1 MYSTLYLVPV
11 PGTVPVG
18 VALSDTP
25 CYTCSTVQ
33 NTMENKAKLLIY
45 RDLASGRLKLH
56 EVLSRASPLSLP
68 VHPLST
74 TSTLYSFIAYRYQKW
89 IKYEAGCDVRIII
102 DATEDLGIDDCSTL
116 TQTHPSLP
124 TADCLSGWWFDWWR
138 FWSGIC
144 NSSTVP
150 VASDDVLAN
159 SKPRKGVLL
168 LVILSYIGVVW
179 TNEKGSYKI
188 KVVTVTV
195 LKLAVNKCMVKLVWS
210 WKFVSKLN
218 MIVVVF
224 SYQGIRDEPGSK

>member
-45 RDLASGRLKLH
+45 RDLASGRLIKTPWGSVESLTA
-56 EVLSRASPLSLP
+56 VLTGTSFVYHIDAILFYRLP
-68 VHPLST
+68 VSEVNQIRGRVWCEDHH
-74 TSTLYSFIAYRYQKW
+74 W
-89 IKYEAGCDVRIII
+89 CDGRPGDRWLFDT
-102 DATEDLGIDDCSTL
+102 DADTPFS
-116 TQTHPSLP
+116 
-124 TADCLSGWWFDWWR
+124 ADCLSGWWFDWWR

-168 LVILSYIGVVW
+168 LVILSYIGVVR

>member
-1 MYSTLYLVPV
+1 MRFCREPHRC
-11 PGTVPVG
+11 P
-18 VALSDTP
+18 
-25 CYTCSTVQ
+25 
-33 NTMENKAKLLIY
+33 
-45 RDLASGRLKLH
+45 
-56 EVLSRASPLSLP
+56 
-68 VHPLST
+68 
-74 TSTLYSFIAYRYQKW
+74 YRYILCLPHRRYTLLSPTGIRSESNTRQGVMWGSSLMRRKTW
-89 IKYEAGCDVRIII
+89 GSMTVRHWRRH
-102 DATEDLGIDDCSTL
+102 TL
-116 TQTHPSLP
+116 LCRLP

-168 LVILSYIGVVW
+168 LVILSYIGVVR
-179 TNEKGSYKI
+179 TNEKGSNKI

-210 WKFVSKLN
+210 WKFVSKFN

>member
-124 TADCLSGWWFDWWR
+124 TADCRL
-138 FWSGIC
+138 
-144 NSSTVP
+144 P
-150 VASDDVLAN
+150 VRLT
-159 SKPRKGVLL
+159 VLL
-168 LVILSYIGVVW
+168 MKVLIWNLQFVYYTGSIWWCLS
-179 TNEKGSYKI
+179 
-188 KVVTVTV
+188 
-195 LKLAVNKCMVKLVWS
+195 
-210 WKFVSKLN
+210 
-218 MIVVVF
+218 
-224 SYQGIRDEPGSK
+224 